1 MVQHGVLGRGC
12 SACCCGGI
20 VVVVVAGVLVVAV
33 AVAIYIYIQK
43 MSPTPKD
50 MNLWTSNNAQAGTTN
65 GTRAEVRR

>member
-33 AVAIYIYIQK
+33 AVAVFLSGGLQ
-43 MSPTPKD
+43 SPDLGHGHLGSGAP
-50 MNLWTSNNAQAGTTN
+50 N
-65 GTRAEVRR
+65 